1 MRFTWYS
8 VEGGAVQARA
18 EFEAERIPE
27 HTLEEIA
34 DIYATGGLMALATD
48 TVYGLTALVGGAGI
62 AKVFAAKG
70 RPREAALPVFAPSAE
85 GALSLCDPH
94 DQRAVARLRALG
106 EKFWPGALTAVIRR
120 SPPFAADLGGEDPT
134 SVGIRV
140 PRGAVLV
147 QLLERVGPFVATSAN
162 LHGRSPILEG
172 REFLLPGNA
181 ALLKHLDGLLTD
193 ALPPIGTPSTVV
205 DLRHEE
211 VRILRV
217 GAIPEAAI
225 RAVVG

>member
-1 MRFTWYS
+1 MRFTWHR
-8 VEGGAVQARA
+8 VEEGIAQARA

-27 HTLEEIA
+27 HTLGKIA
-34 DIYATGGLMALATD
+34 HIYATGGLIALATD
-48 TVYGLTALVGGAGI
+48 TVYGLTALVGREGI

-70 RPREAALPVFAPSAE
+70 RPREVALPVFAPSIE
-85 GALSLCDPH
+85 GALSLSDPH
-94 DQRAVARLRALG
+94 DQRAAARLRALG
-106 EKFWPGALTAVIRR
+106 EKFWPGALTVVMRR
-120 SPPFAADLGGEDPT
+120 SPDFGADLGGEDPA

-162 LHGRSPILEG
+162 LHGRPPILRG
-172 REFLLPGNA
+172 DEFLHPENA
-181 ALLKHLDGLLTD
+181 ALLKHLNGVLTD

-205 DLRHEE
+205 DLRHDE
-211 VRILRV
+211 VRILRA

-225 RAVVG
+225 RAALD

>member
-1 MRFTWYS
+1 MRFTWYR
-8 VEGGAVQARA
+8 VEEGIAEARA

-34 DIYATGGLMALATD
+34 NIYATGGLVALATD
-48 TVYGLTALVGGAGI
+48 TVYGLTALVGGEGI

-70 RPREAALPVFAPSAE
+70 RPREVALPVFAPSAE
-85 GALSLCDPH
+85 GALSLCDPD
-94 DQRAVARLRALG
+94 DQRAAARLRALG
-106 EKFWPGALTAVIRR
+106 EKFWPGALTVVMRR
-120 SPPFAADLGGEDPT
+120 SPAFGADLGGEDPA

-162 LHGRSPILEG
+162 LHGRPPILRG
-172 REFLLPGNA
+172 KEFFLPENA
-181 ALLKHLDGLLTD
+181 ALFKYLDGLVTD
-193 ALPPIGTPSTVV
+193 AQPSIGTPSTVV
-205 DLRHEE
+205 DLRHAE
-211 VRILRV
+211 VLILRA

-225 RAVVG
+225 RAVLD

>member
-8 VEGGAVQARA
+8 VEGGAAQARA

-34 DIYATGGLMALATD
+34 RIYATGGLVALATD
-48 TVYGLTALVGGAGI
+48 TVYGLTSLVGGAGI
-62 AKVFAAKG
+62 AKVFVAKG
-70 RPREAALPVFAPSAE
+70 RPREVALPVFAPSAE
-85 GALSLCDPH
+85 GALSLCDLE
-94 DQRAVARLRALG
+94 DRRAVAGLRALG
-106 EKFWPGALTAVIRR
+106 EKFWPGALTVVMRR
-120 SPPFAADLGGEDPT
+120 SPAFVADLGGEDPA

-162 LHGRSPILEG
+162 LHGRPPILKG
-172 REFLLPGNA
+172 KEFFLPENA
-181 ALLKHLDGLLTD
+181 TLLKHLDGLLTD
-193 ALPPIGTPSTVV
+193 AIPPIGTPSTVV

-211 VRILRV
+211 VRILRA

-225 RAVVG
+225 RAALD